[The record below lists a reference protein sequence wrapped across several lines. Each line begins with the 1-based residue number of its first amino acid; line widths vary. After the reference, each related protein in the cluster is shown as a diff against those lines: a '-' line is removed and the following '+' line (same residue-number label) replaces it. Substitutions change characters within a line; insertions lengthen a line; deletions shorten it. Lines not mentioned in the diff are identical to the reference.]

1 MREACALVNQQVGED
16 FLSPIAAVKELGLRV
31 MISAPLMQGRLAN
44 PVMPQLAETLT
55 GLDTDAQRAIQ
66 FVRSSPGVTTALV
79 GMKNTDHAA
88 ENLALLDCSPLDCQL
103 IHGPYSGLSL

>member
-79 GMKNTDHAA
+79 GMKTEGHVT
-88 ENLALLDCSPLDCQL
+88 ENLELANIAPVSGDTIRSM
-103 IHGPYSGLSL
+103 YSH